1 MQPVSIIPSLVLVL
15 YINSGLTPSPF
26 IWFISPIKQFGW
38 HNTLRSLF
46 FPTQNFRNVPAL
58 PPATESGS
66 KEVWDPLVFL
76 LNRQRILSSF
86 LKYLNFI
93 TMLWCQ
99 VFSVRFARTW
109 CTFSMGIHSII
120 SARCLTSFSCLFS
133 VALPFFFF
141 WPPITCMWMCICLPT
156 TVLSRINLYGLNSSF
171 TCTHPKPF
179 LLC

>member
-93 TMLWCQ
+93 TCFGVRCFLWDSLEHGVLFQ
-99 VFSVRFARTW
+99 WGFILSFQQDVSHLSVACFQ
-109 CTFSMGIHSII
+109 
-120 SARCLTSFSCLFS
+120 LLCLF
-133 VALPFFFF
+133 FFLA
-141 WPPITCMWMCICLPT
+141 TNYMYVNVYLSSYDCL
-156 TVLSRINLYGLNSSF
+156 LKN
-171 TCTHPKPF
+171 
-179 LLC
+179 